1 MDPQKML
8 DAMME
13 QARVTRAQYHLTLGQ
28 LKETLERTPKKA
40 LVEFSD
46 GVYPGNLDSY
56 RGYYTDL
63 AFDDS
68 AEAITAGDLLK
79 VVKQALKTTFTGYKG
94 GDYPASH
101 DTVLWRSEYGS
112 ASRVCIV
119 NTHYDNFENR
129 LTLITKVTD

>member
-1 MDPQKML
+1 ML
-8 DAMME
+8 DTMME
-13 QARVTRAQYHLTLGQ
+13 SARVTTVFAPDLTLGQ
-28 LKETLERTPKKA
+28 LEIILERTPKKA
-40 LVEFSD
+40 LVEFPD

-68 AEAITAGDLLK
+68 EEAITAGDLLK

-112 ASRVCIV
+112 ASRICIV

-129 LTLITKVTD
+129 LTLITKVID